1 MGDIR
6 TWHPGRG
13 HLGIVLANARKPAQL
28 LKQIATSHLRSPLM
42 ADIDTPR
49 TGGPETTILPS
60 TLRYLRASLLRKA
73 DGLDDDTAR
82 WSPVASGTS
91 ILWLIDH
98 MAFVEEIW
106 FVNRFLG
113 EGEIRPFISSDTL
126 QQARDNYEIVGQR
139 VDEVIDQTL
148 DFDTMSAGDTGN
160 ESVSMRWILTHLISE
175 LARHAG
181 HADIIREL
189 IDTSIG
195 R

>member
-1 MGDIR
+1 
-6 TWHPGRG
+6 
-13 HLGIVLANARKPAQL
+13 
-28 LKQIATSHLRSPLM
+28 M

-49 TGGPETTILPS
+49 TGGSETNILPS

-73 DGLDDDTAR
+73 NGLGDDTAR

-113 EGEIRPFISSDTL
+113 EGEIQPFTSSDTL
-126 QQARDNYEIVGQR
+126 QQALANYERVGR
-139 VDEVIDQTL
+139 RADEVIDQTL

-189 IDTSIG
+189 IDESIG

>member
-1 MGDIR
+1 
-6 TWHPGRG
+6 
-13 HLGIVLANARKPAQL
+13 
-28 LKQIATSHLRSPLM
+28 M

-49 TGGPETTILPS
+49 TEGSETKILPS
-60 TLRYLRASLLRKA
+60 TLRYLRESLIRKA
-73 DGLDDDTAR
+73 EGIDEESAR

-98 MAFVEEIW
+98 MAFVEDIW

-113 EGEIRPFISSDTL
+113 EGEIPPFILSDTL
-126 QQARDNYEIVGQR
+126 QQALGNYAIVARR

-148 DFDTMSAGDTGN
+148 DLDTLSRGDVGN
-160 ESVSMRWILTHLISE
+160 GSVSMRWILTHLISE

-189 IDTSIG
+189 IDESIG

>member
-1 MGDIR
+1 
-6 TWHPGRG
+6 
-13 HLGIVLANARKPAQL
+13 
-28 LKQIATSHLRSPLM
+28 M
-42 ADIDTPR
+42 ADISTPR
-49 TGGPETTILPS
+49 TAGPETVVLPA
-60 TLRYLRASLLRKA
+60 TLRYLRESLIRKA
-73 DGLDDDTAR
+73 KGLDEESAR

-113 EGEIRPFISSDTL
+113 RGEIGAFALSETLPAAISTYEAVGRRVDAIIDDTTDLDTL
-126 QQARDNYEIVGQR
+126 SRGDVG
-139 VDEVIDQTL
+139 
-148 DFDTMSAGDTGN
+148 G
-160 ESVSMRWILTHLISE
+160 ESVSMRWILTHLIGE

-189 IDTSIG
+189 IDESIG

>member
-1 MGDIR
+1 
-6 TWHPGRG
+6 
-13 HLGIVLANARKPAQL
+13 
-28 LKQIATSHLRSPLM
+28 M
-42 ADIDTPR
+42 ADVDTPR
-49 TGGPETTILPS
+49 TGGSETKILPS
-60 TLRYLRASLLRKA
+60 TLRYLRESLIGKA
-73 DGLDDDTAR
+73 EGLDEESAR

-98 MAFVEEIW
+98 IAFVEEIW

-113 EGEIRPFISSDTL
+113 EGEIPPFIPSDTL
-126 QQARDNYEIVGQR
+126 QQALANYAIVARR

-148 DFDTMSAGDTGN
+148 DLDTLSRGDVGN
-160 ESVSMRWILTHLISE
+160 GSVSMRWILTHLISE

-189 IDTSIG
+189 IDESIG

>member
-1 MGDIR
+1 
-6 TWHPGRG
+6 
-13 HLGIVLANARKPAQL
+13 
-28 LKQIATSHLRSPLM
+28 M
-42 ADIDTPR
+42 ADISTPR
-49 TGGPETTILPS
+49 TAGPETVVLPA
-60 TLRYLRASLLRKA
+60 TLRYLRESLIRKA
-73 DGLDDDTAR
+73 GGLDEESAR

-113 EGEIRPFISSDTL
+113 EGEIAAFVPSDSLPAAINNYEAVGRRVDAIIDDTTDLDTL
-126 QQARDNYEIVGQR
+126 SRGDVGG
-139 VDEVIDQTL
+139 EP
-148 DFDTMSAGDTGN
+148 
-160 ESVSMRWILTHLISE
+160 VSMRWILTHLIGE

-189 IDTSIG
+189 IDESIG

>member
-1 MGDIR
+1 
-6 TWHPGRG
+6 
-13 HLGIVLANARKPAQL
+13 
-28 LKQIATSHLRSPLM
+28 M

-60 TLRYLRASLLRKA
+60 TLRYLRESLLRKA
-73 DGLDDDTAR
+73 DGLDDETAH

-126 QQARDNYEIVGQR
+126 QQARDNYETIGQR

-148 DFDTMSAGDTGN
+148 DFDTTSAGDTGN

>member
-1 MGDIR
+1 
-6 TWHPGRG
+6 
-13 HLGIVLANARKPAQL
+13 
-28 LKQIATSHLRSPLM
+28 M

-60 TLRYLRASLLRKA
+60 TLRYLRESLLRKA
-73 DGLDDDTAR
+73 VGLDDETAR

-98 MAFVEEIW
+98 MAFVESIW

-113 EGEIRPFISSDTL
+113 EGEIPPFIPSNTL
-126 QQARDNYEIVGQR
+126 QQALENYATVGQR
-139 VDEVIDQTL
+139 VDDVIDRTS

-160 ESVSMRWILTHLISE
+160 EAVSMRWILTHLIGE

-189 IDTSIG
+189 IDESVG